1 MCDALPN
8 LLNICERLHPSPLR
22 TAFLTSPA
30 LARDRLLV
38 LLLSAGREQIE
49 QLFQAHAVDGR
60 TSAGISPLL
69 RRGIFAPSFRLP
81 ALRDL
86 LRLFLDL
93 LSLLHPLL
101 GLASVEMRR
110 QTVCRELPSQART
123 VDRDTRTVIDER
135 RTVDTSC
142 VGAAQH
148 GRDPFR
154 FQQTAELL
162 RGTGSTQHPHDGLP
176 RTVERRTVPQCL
188 PAAGVVPF
196 ECPVSYVA
204 SYTARL
210 DRYTLWRGVV
220 IERTVEDTGIL
231 VSVCRTPA
239 LFDGDV
245 EIFEQRPQLPKE
257 VQR

>member
-1 MCDALPN
+1 M
-8 LLNICERLHPSPLR
+8 
-22 TAFLTSPA
+22 
-30 LARDRLLV
+30 
-38 LLLSAGREQIE
+38 
-49 QLFQAHAVDGR
+49 
-60 TSAGISPLL
+60 
-69 RRGIFAPSFRLP
+69 
-81 ALRDL
+81 
-86 LRLFLDL
+86 RLFLDL

-188 PAAGVVPF
+188 PAVGVVPF

-231 VSVCRTPA
+231 CPCAVPRHSSMETLKYSSSVRSS
-239 LFDGDV
+239 
-245 EIFEQRPQLPKE
+245 PKE

>member
-1 MCDALPN
+1 M
-8 LLNICERLHPSPLR
+8 PS
-22 TAFLTSPA
+22 TA
-30 LARDRLLV
+30 V
-38 LLLSAGREQIE
+38 LLRVSPRSCAGGYSR
-49 QLFQAHAVDGR
+49 LRSGCPPC
-60 TSAGISPLL
+60 GISC
-69 RRGIFAPSFRLP
+69 
-81 ALRDL
+81 
-86 LRLFLDL
+86 RLFLDL

-231 VSVCRTPA
+231 VSVCRTPGT
-239 LFDGDV
+239 L
-245 EIFEQRPQLPKE
+245 RW
-257 VQR
+257 RR